1 MVTGG
6 NRGIGLEICRQ
17 LASSG
22 VLVVLTAREEGKGS
36 RAVEE
41 LQRSGLPDVIFH
53 QLDVADRS
61 SIARLAEFV
70 KTKFGKLDIL
80 VSTARFPFERS
91 SFRPIVTLTVWV
103 LQVNNAA
110 IGGTTIDPER
120 LKELQKQ
127 NPEASLPANRLDVSL
142 HFAKKKSAYDK
153 ISWINMFMQEDVR
166 TFVDGY
172 LGSLQQS
179 YELAKECLDVNF
191 NGTRDVTDCLI
202 PLLLSKSGRVVN
214 ITSQVAQLKVSFKP
228 LTTKT
233 VVLLSLDMCSKIQV
247 SKTIC
252 AKIAPNISWQT
263 RQ

>member
-1 MVTGG
+1 
-6 NRGIGLEICRQ
+6 
-17 LASSG
+17 
-22 VLVVLTAREEGKGS
+22 
-36 RAVEE
+36 
-41 LQRSGLPDVIFH
+41 
-53 QLDVADRS
+53 
-61 SIARLAEFV
+61 
-70 KTKFGKLDIL
+70 
-80 VSTARFPFERS
+80 
-91 SFRPIVTLTVWV
+91 
-103 LQVNNAA
+103 
-110 IGGTTIDPER
+110 
-120 LKELQKQ
+120 
-127 NPEASLPANRLDVSL
+127 
-142 HFAKKKSAYDK
+142 
-153 ISWINMFMQEDVR
+153 MFLQEDLR

-179 YELAKECLDVNF
+179 YELAKECLDINF

-202 PLLLSKSGRVVN
+202 PLLLLSKSGRVVN